1 MIESIILD
9 MAVMNPACVVEW
21 PGPASH
27 TQTSTYLAQSPVRK
41 VVNGQG
47 GQGLNHSR
55 AASPCPHFLI
65 PGSNSGPQSSQ
76 RAGWPEPGSQ
86 SGCAPM

>member
-27 TQTSTYLAQSPVRK
+27 TQTSSYLAQSPVRK

-47 GQGLNHSR
+47 GQGLVVSHTV
-55 AASPCPHFLI
+55 ATLHVHT
-65 PGSNSGPQSSQ
+65 SSYLAQ
-76 RAGWPEPGSQ
+76 TPV
-86 SGCAPM
+86 